1 MPRATG
7 THSESTAAPE
17 DFAPEWTLH
26 PGAMIQREIEAAGYS
41 QTAVAARSNISA
53 KHLNQLLRGHVAL
66 SADVAVAL
74 ERVLG
79 SPGDLWLRM
88 DATWQTAQTRAT
100 AQTRLQGWTDW
111 LNRFPTSV
119 LLERGVW
126 QRRQSATERVDALL
140 TFFGVVS
147 PEAFET
153 ALLRPQANYRRSQ
166 KFEIDPYS
174 TAVWLRLVEVSVEA
188 VVISTPPFD
197 EPLLRR
203 AVAQIPSLTAQ
214 APGPGLA
221 QARDLLSQAGVVLVV
236 EPEIDGTRICGVSRW
251 SSHGHPVIALTGRQK
266 RLDILWFTLLHE
278 IGHVL
283 LHPKRS
289 TFLELDAPGSVR
301 AEDDNDA
308 QETAADNFAADVL
321 VPPQV
326 RPQVRQLRSAS
337 ELRTLAQRMGVG
349 ASIVAG
355 RYGHETKDWRKFGKE
370 RQNVDVTG
378 LLAAMRGEVKK

>member
-1 MPRATG
+1 MPRATR
-7 THSESTAAPE
+7 THSEIEVMPE
-17 DFAPEWTLH
+17 DFTPEWTLH

-88 DATWQTAQTRAT
+88 DATWQAAQTRAA

-111 LNRFPTSV
+111 LSKFPTSV
-119 LLERGVW
+119 LLERGIW
-126 QRRQSATERVDALL
+126 QKGQSATERVDALL

-153 ALLRPQANYRRSQ
+153 ALLSPQANYRRSQ

-174 TAVWLRLVEVSVEA
+174 TAVWLRLVEASVEA
-188 VVISTPPFD
+188 ASLSTPSFS

-203 AVAQIPSLTAQ
+203 AVDQFPSLTTQ
-214 APGPGLA
+214 APGVGLA
-221 QARDLLSQAGVVLVV
+221 QARHLLSQAGVVLVL
-236 EPEIDGTRICGVSRW
+236 EPEIDGTRMCGVSRW

-266 RLDILWFTLLHE
+266 RLDILWFTLIHE
-278 IGHVL
+278 IGHIL

-289 TFLELDAPGSVR
+289 TFLELDAPGPVR
-301 AEDDNDA
+301 TDDDRDA

-321 VPPQV
+321 VPPKMRSRV
-326 RPQVRQLRSAS
+326 KQLRSTV
-337 ELRTLAQRMGVG
+337 ELRALAAEVGVG
-349 ASIVAG
+349 ASIIAG
-355 RYGHETKDWRKFGKE
+355 RYGHETKDWRKFGRE
-370 RQNVDVTG
+370 REGVDVAS
-378 LLAAMRGEVKK
+378 LLAAMRQ